1 MNNLQGKKALLYRR
15 VSTTDQKE
23 FGNSLNAQQGSLR
36 DFCEK
41 NSIDIVKEF
50 EEDYSAKNFNRP
62 EWKRLNAFAKK
73 NKKNIDYLLVVDWD
87 RFSRNAYD
95 ALGVIID
102 FKNIGIEV
110 NCIGKWIN
118 YNDPAQ
124 TMMQLM
130 YLGMPEVDNKIR
142 SQKVQMGMRQGL
154 KEGRWNVMQPIGY
167 VSGKDELGKTLMQLD
182 PIKAPLIK
190 DLFSTFSLGVY
201 SQNEILKMAKFRKLE
216 LSKSTLSR
224 VLRNTL
230 YVGDIKIPAKYDE
243 PEQIVKGL
251 HKPIVS
257 GEIFNKVQYL
267 LTSRNRN
274 TSKQNKMRDDMYLRG
289 HLKCVK
295 CGGNLTGSASKSKT
309 GAKHHYYHC
318 NRTKGCKESFKV
330 KDAHNELIHLFRDLK
345 PPIEVCD
352 LFEMILEDYYKSSK
366 QTQYNDIRRVKSE
379 IEGLE
384 LKKDKLLDKLLDE
397 VISNDMFTK
406 HTKNI
411 DKELIEKRNEL
422 SSLND
427 YQKDLSEYI
436 NYGLKLLQNL
446 ETLFEQGNVNIK
458 DKLMSSIFEDKIEFD
473 GQKYRTPKFKEGF
486 GFIYQK
492 INELQGLKKQKGDNF
507 SDISHL
513 VPLTIPFSNSFY
525 QNLTDIYDLKE
536 LLYNEG
542 IADYN
547 GLPLIKP
554 HQSNT
559 LLLPNGY

>member
-1 MNNLQGKKALLYRR
+1 MNNLQEKKAILYRR

-36 DFCEK
+36 DFCKK
-41 NSIDIVKEF
+41 NSMNIVKEF
-50 EEDYSAKNFNRP
+50 QEDYSAKNFNRP

-73 NKKNIDYLLVVDWD
+73 NKKDIDYLLVVDWD
-87 RFSRNAYD
+87 RFSRNAYE
-95 ALGVIID
+95 ALGVIND

-154 KEGRWNVMQPIGY
+154 KEGRWNLMQPVGY
-167 VSGKDELGKTLMQLD
+167 VSGKDELGKPLMQLD
-182 PIKAPLIK
+182 PIKASLIK

-201 SQNEILKMAKFRKLE
+201 SQNEILKMSKFKKLK

-224 VLRNTL
+224 VLRNIL
-230 YVGDIKIPAKYDE
+230 YVGDVKIPAKYDE
-243 PEQIVKGL
+243 PEQIVKSL

-257 GEIFNKVQYL
+257 REVFNKVQYL
-267 LTSRNRN
+267 LASRNRN

-295 CGGNLTGSASKSKT
+295 CGGNLTGSASTSKT
-309 GAKHHYYHC
+309 GKKHYYYHC
-318 NRTKGCKESFKV
+318 NPRKKCNERFKV

-345 PPIEVCD
+345 PPVEVCD
-352 LFEMILEDYYKSSK
+352 LFELVLEDYYKSSK
-366 QTQYNDIRRVKSE
+366 KTQYNDIKRVKSE

-397 VISNDMFTK
+397 VVSNDLFKK

-411 DKELIEKRNEL
+411 DKELIDKRNEL
-422 SSLND
+422 LNLND

-436 NYGLKLLQNL
+436 NYGLKLMQNL
-446 ETLFEQGNVNIK
+446 ETFFKQSDVHIK
-458 DKLMSSIFEDKIEFD
+458 NKLMSSIFKEKIEFN
-473 GQKYRTPKFKEGF
+473 GQEYRTPKFKEGF

-492 INELQGLKKQKGDNF
+492 INELQVVKKEKGDKLSNV
-507 SDISHL
+507 SHL
-513 VPLTIPFSNSFY
+513 VPETIQFSNFFTKTFINS
-525 QNLTDIYDLKE
+525 TI
-536 LLYNEG
+536 
-542 IADYN
+542 
-547 GLPLIKP
+547 
-554 HQSNT
+554 
-559 LLLPNGY
+559 

>member
-1 MNNLQGKKALLYRR
+1 MNNLQEKKAILYRR
-15 VSTTDQKE
+15 VSTTDQKI

-36 DFCEK
+36 DFCKK
-41 NSIDIVKEF
+41 NSMNIVKEF
-50 EEDYSAKNFNRP
+50 QEDYSAKNFNRP

-73 NKKNIDYLLVVDWD
+73 NKKDIDYLLVVDWD
-87 RFSRNAYD
+87 RFSRNAYE
-95 ALGVIID
+95 ALGVIKD

-201 SQNEILKMAKFRKLE
+201 SQNEILKMSKFRKLK
-216 LSKSTLSR
+216 LYKSTLSR
-224 VLRNTL
+224 VLRNIL

-243 PEQIVKGL
+243 PEQIVKGR

-257 GEIFNKVQYL
+257 REIFNKVQYL
-267 LTSRNRN
+267 LASRNRN

-295 CGGNLTGSASKSKT
+295 CGGNLTGSASTSKT
-309 GAKHHYYHC
+309 GAKHYYYHC
-318 NRTKGCKESFKV
+318 NRAKGCKESFRV
-330 KDAHNELIHLFRDLK
+330 KDAHNELINLFRDLK
-345 PPIEVCD
+345 PPVEVCD
-352 LFEMILEDYYKSSK
+352 LFELVLEDYYKTSK
-366 QTQYNDIRRVKSE
+366 QTQYNDIKRVKSE
-379 IEGLE
+379 IEDLE

-397 VISNDMFTK
+397 VISDDLFKK

-411 DKELIEKRNEL
+411 EKELTEKRNEL
-422 SSLND
+422 SNLND

-436 NYGLKLLQNL
+436 NYGLKLMQNL
-446 ETLFEQGNVNIK
+446 ETFFEQSDVHIK
-458 DKLMSSIFEDKIEFD
+458 NKLMSSIFEEKIEFD
-473 GQKYRTPKFKEGF
+473 GVKYRTPIFKDGF
-486 GFIYQK
+486 RFIYSK
-492 INELQGLKKQKGDNF
+492 INELESIANKKGDNL
-507 SDISHL
+507 SKVSRL
-513 VPLTIPFSNSFY
+513 VLKAGIEPALPKKLDFESSASTNSA
-525 QNLTDIYDLKE
+525 T
-536 LLYNEG
+536 
-542 IADYN
+542 
-547 GLPLIKP
+547 
-554 HQSNT
+554 
-559 LLLPNGY
+559 

>member
-1 MNNLQGKKALLYRR
+1 MNNLQGKKAILYRR
-15 VSTTDQKE
+15 VSTTDQKV

-41 NSIDIVKEF
+41 NSMNIVKEF
-50 EEDYSAKNFNRP
+50 QEDYSAKNFNRP

-73 NKKNIDYLLVVDWD
+73 NKKDIDYLLVVDWD
-87 RFSRNAYD
+87 RFSRNVYE
-95 ALGVIID
+95 ALGVIND

-142 SQKVQMGMRQGL
+142 SQKVQIGMRQGL

-201 SQNEILKMAKFRKLE
+201 SQNEILKMSKFRKLK

-224 VLRNTL
+224 VLRNIL
-230 YVGDIKIPAKYDE
+230 YVGDVKVPARFDE

-257 GEIFNKVQYL
+257 REVFNKVQYL
-267 LTSRNRN
+267 LASRNRN

-295 CGGNLTGSASKSKT
+295 CGGNLTGSASTSKT
-309 GAKHHYYHC
+309 GAKHYYYHC
-318 NRTKGCKESFKV
+318 NRAKGCKESFRV
-330 KDAHNELIHLFRDLK
+330 KDAHNELINLFRDLK
-345 PPIEVCD
+345 PPVEVCD
-352 LFEMILEDYYKSSK
+352 LFELVLEDYYKTSK
-366 QTQYNDIRRVKSE
+366 QSQYNDIKRVELE
-379 IEGLE
+379 IESLDT
-384 LKKDKLLDKLLDE
+384 KKSKLLEKLLEE
-397 VISNDMFTK
+397 VISDEVYKK
-406 HTKNI
+406 HNGSI
-411 DKELIEKRNEL
+411 EKELIDKRNEL
-422 SSLND
+422 LNLND

-436 NYGLKLLQNL
+436 NYGLKLMQNL
-446 ETLFEQGNVNIK
+446 ETFFEQSDVHIK
-458 DKLMSSIFEDKIEFD
+458 NKLMSSIFEEKIEFD

-492 INELQGLKKQKGDNF
+492 INELQVLKKEKGDKLSNV
-507 SDISHL
+507 SHL
-513 VPLTIPFSNSFY
+513 VLKVGIEPTLPKKLDFESSASTNSA
-525 QNLTDIYDLKE
+525 T
-536 LLYNEG
+536 
-542 IADYN
+542 
-547 GLPLIKP
+547 
-554 HQSNT
+554 
-559 LLLPNGY
+559 

>member
-1 MNNLQGKKALLYRR
+1 MNNLQGKKAILYRR
-15 VSTTDQKE
+15 VSTTDQKV

-41 NSIDIVKEF
+41 NSMNIVKEF
-50 EEDYSAKNFNRP
+50 QEDYSAKNFNRP

-73 NKKNIDYLLVVDWD
+73 NKKDIDYLLVVDWD
-87 RFSRNAYD
+87 RFSRNVFE
-95 ALGVIID
+95 ALGVIND
-102 FKNIGIEV
+102 FKDMGIEV

-118 YNDPAQ
+118 YSDPSQ
-124 TMMQLM
+124 IMMQLM

-167 VSGKDELGKTLMQLD
+167 VSGKDELGKPLMQLD
-182 PIKAPLIK
+182 LIKAPLIK
-190 DLFSTFSLGVY
+190 ELFNTFSLGVY
-201 SQNEILKMAKFRKLE
+201 SQNEILKMPKFRKLK

-224 VLRNTL
+224 VLRNIL
-230 YVGDIKIPAKYDE
+230 YVGDIKVTEKNDE

-257 GEIFNKVQYL
+257 REMFNKVQYL
-267 LTSRNRN
+267 LASRNRN

-295 CGGNLTGSASKSKT
+295 CGGNLTGSASTSKT
-309 GAKHHYYHC
+309 GKKHYYYHC
-318 NRTKGCKESFKV
+318 NRAKGCKESFRV
-330 KDAHNELIHLFRDLK
+330 KDAHNELINLFRDLK
-345 PPIEVCD
+345 PPVEVCD
-352 LFEMILEDYYKSSK
+352 LFELVLEDYYKSSK
-366 QTQYNDIRRVKSE
+366 QTQYNEIKRVKSE
-379 IEGLE
+379 IEDLE

-397 VISNDMFTK
+397 VISDDLFKK

-411 DKELIEKRNEL
+411 EKELTEKRNEL
-422 SSLND
+422 SNLND

-436 NYGLKLLQNL
+436 NYGLKLMQNL
-446 ETLFEQGNVNIK
+446 ETLFEQSNVNVK
-458 DKLMSSIFEDKIEFD
+458 NKLLSSIFDEKIEFD
-473 GQKYRTPKFKEGF
+473 GQKYRTPNFKEGF
-486 GFIYQK
+486 EFIYQK
-492 INELQGLKKQKGDNF
+492 ISELQVFKKEKGDKLSNV
-507 SDISHL
+507 SHF

-525 QNLTDIYDLKE
+525 QNLTNIYALKE